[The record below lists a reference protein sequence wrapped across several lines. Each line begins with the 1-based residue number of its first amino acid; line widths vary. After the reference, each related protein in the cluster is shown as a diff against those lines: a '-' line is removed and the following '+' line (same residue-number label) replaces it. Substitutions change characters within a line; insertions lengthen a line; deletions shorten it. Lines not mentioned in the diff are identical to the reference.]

1 LKLYINVL
9 LVTVLLIFTCIVLPE
24 EFIIEN
30 GQWFYAIQFLV
41 IFMNLLRVKN
51 NYIYFFSPSFLCL
64 AYLNFNF
71 FLGQMVV
78 ARGIGFDLKYY
89 NAFKNFESVSF
100 ITAFFLLCNLMVFL
114 SISFKSFNKIINIRF
129 IKSNLNTIN
138 KSKVLFLFLILF
150 FLGYVKINLSFLGG
164 QGDFIYVFKLAVSIL
179 IVFII
184 SDYKSKIRF
193 LLYFFIICLFFNGS
207 FNSKREILYVI
218 ILIVFF
224 EFLRNKINVRIK
236 LKQFLLFSFGFAFI
250 FYLVI
255 IASIMRGYGNYN
267 VNDSINAS
275 KYVLDYI
282 SSETATKALA
292 SNFELNYLYGNSSN
306 AVNYIYSGEEK
317 YLYGSTFLKFL
328 FIPIPRSL
336 FPEKPLSMIDI
347 YTNKFDPSFR
357 SIGGSYPVIIYSESY
372 WNFSLLAFPFLY
384 LIFSLFNRFYLKVV
398 GFIERSNI
406 SIYSVFLIFMYITLI
421 QFIRGSGFELWLLYG
436 IIPILFIGFLIKF
449 LRLNKI
455 LNSNKE

>member
-1 LKLYINVL
+1 
-9 LVTVLLIFTCIVLPE
+9 
-24 EFIIEN
+24 
-30 GQWFYAIQFLV
+30 
-41 IFMNLLRVKN
+41 
-51 NYIYFFSPSFLCL
+51 
-64 AYLNFNF
+64 
-71 FLGQMVV
+71 MVV

-89 NAFKNFESVSF
+89 NAFKNFESISF

-114 SISFKSFNKIINIRF
+114 SISFKSFNKIINIKY
-129 IKSNLNTIN
+129 IKSNLKTIN
-138 KSKVLFLFLILF
+138 KSKILFLFLILF
-150 FLGYVKINLSFLGG
+150 LLGYVKIKLSFLGG

-179 IVFII
+179 IVFVI
-184 SDYKSKIRF
+184 SDFKSKIRF

-218 ILIVFF
+218 ILITFF
-224 EFLRNKINVRIK
+224 EFLRNKIKIRIK

-275 KYVLDYI
+275 KYALDYI
-282 SSETATKALA
+282 TSEIATKALA

-306 AVNYIYSGEEK
+306 AVNYIYSGEED

-357 SIGGSYPVIIYSESY
+357 SIGGSYPIIIYSESY
-372 WNFSLLAFPFLY
+372 WNFSLLALPFLY

-398 GFIERSNI
+398 GFIERSHI

-449 LRLNKI
+449 LGLNKI
-455 LNSNKE
+455 LNSNT